1 MKQDESKPEDV
12 ENEGVQTNVKVFGL
26 EKDIDESMDTSQN
39 LNSRYGAL
47 VWKLNSPSQ
56 TECSQ
61 AFNIPEIQSAN
72 NDEAIGSMYER
83 PKD

>member
-1 MKQDESKPEDV
+1 M
-12 ENEGVQTNVKVFGL
+12 N
-26 EKDIDESMDTSQN
+26 TSQN

-61 AFNIPEIQSAN
+61 AFNMPEIQSAN
-72 NDEAIGSMYER
+72 NDEAIEFMYER
-83 PKD
+83 PKDE